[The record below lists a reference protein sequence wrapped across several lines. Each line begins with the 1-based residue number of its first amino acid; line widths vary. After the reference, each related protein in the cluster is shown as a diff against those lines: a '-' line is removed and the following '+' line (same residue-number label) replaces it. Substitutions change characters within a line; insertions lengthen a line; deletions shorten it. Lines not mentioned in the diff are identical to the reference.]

1 MSDEKTISIE
11 VDGQQLEAQPGQMLI
26 EVTDA
31 AGISVPRFCYH
42 KHLSVAA
49 NCRMCLVEVEKAPKP
64 LPACA
69 TPVMDGMK
77 VYTRSPLAREAQKGT
92 MEFLLI
98 NHPLDCPICDQGGEC
113 ELQDVAMGYGGDVS
127 RYSERK
133 RVVRDEDI
141 GALIATDMTR
151 CIHCTRCVRFGG
163 EIAGLREL
171 GATGRGEHMRIGV
184 YIEQSVAS
192 ELSGNV
198 IDLCP
203 VGALTSKPARFNARA
218 WELTEHDGI
227 APHDAVGSNLRMH
240 VRRGEVMRV
249 VPRENEAVNQ
259 TWISDRDRFSYQG
272 LYSKDRLLRPM
283 LRENGKLREVDWQQ
297 ALQAAAKML
306 KGTDAERMGALVSPN
321 ATLEEQYLAA
331 QLLRGLGS
339 NNIDHRL
346 RQCDFRGDSADPAM
360 PWLGQEIADL
370 ATNQATLLVGSWL
383 RKDQPMLNHR
393 VRQSSR
399 DGGQV
404 MAINPLAYDFN
415 YELDVDIVCVP
426 SALTTELAGVAAA
439 LGADTAGIRVDPD
452 QAHRAIADAL
462 KSAGQGT
469 VLLGTAAAMHPDF
482 SILRALAAGIAA
494 AAGIKLGFVGGGS
507 NDCGAWMAGAVPHR
521 VAGGAATEQAGL
533 DARAMLEQPRDLYLT
548 VGIEPEMDVADPGLM
563 AAALEKGQVIALGA
577 YLTPWLQEH
586 ADILLPT
593 AAYAETSGTLVNIQG
608 EAQSFPGVTAPQ
620 GEARPAWKVLRVLG
634 NLVDLEGFDYVGS
647 DQVRDQALAAC
658 ANLKPDNTVGRLN
671 DSRVQAASGSWER
684 IGGVPMYS
692 VDALAR
698 RAQALQRTPDA
709 WGSVVRLNATAA
721 QTLGLGESGAVRVT
735 QGDGSAEFDV
745 RVDDSV
751 PDGCVWLPT
760 AVPGSEALGLGFG
773 PVSVEKV

>member
-1 MSDEKTISIE
+1 MSDDKTISIE

-31 AGISVPRFCYH
+31 VGINVPRFCYH

-69 TPVMDGMK
+69 TPVMEGMK

-127 RYSERK
+127 RYTERK

-163 EIAGLREL
+163 EVAGLREL
-171 GATGRGEHMRIGV
+171 GATGRGEHMRIGL
-184 YIEQSVAS
+184 YIENSVGS

-203 VGALTSKPARFNARA
+203 VGALTSKPARYNARA
-218 WELTEHDGI
+218 WELTEHDGV

-240 VRRGEVMRV
+240 VRGNKLMRV
-249 VPRENEAVNQ
+249 VPRENEALNQ

-272 LYSKDRLLRPM
+272 LYSNDRLLRPM
-283 LRENGKLREVDWQQ
+283 LRDNGKLREVDWQE
-297 ALQAAAKML
+297 ALQAAAKAL
-306 KGTDAERMGALVSPN
+306 KNTAAKRIGALVSPS
-321 ATLEEQYLAA
+321 ATLEEQYLTA
-331 QLLRGLGS
+331 QMVRGLGS
-339 NNIDHRL
+339 ANIDHRL
-346 RQCDFRGDSADPAM
+346 RQSDYRGADADPVL
-360 PWLGQEIADL
+360 PWLGQKVADL
-370 ATNQATLLVGSWL
+370 ATNQATLLVGSWM

-393 VRQSSR
+393 VRQSSIN
-399 DGGQV
+399 GGQV
-404 MAINPLAYDFN
+404 MAINPVAYDFN
-415 YELDVDIVCVP
+415 YELDVDIVSAP
-426 SALTTELAGVAAA
+426 SAMGVELAGVAAA
-439 LGADTAGIRVDPD
+439 LGADTAGIRAEADE
-452 QAHRAIADAL
+452 AHRAIAEAL
-462 KSAGQGT
+462 KGAGQGT
-469 VLLGTAAAMHPDF
+469 VLLGTAAIMHPDF
-482 SILRALAAGIAA
+482 SILRALAAGICA
-494 AAGIKLGFVGGGS
+494 AAGVRLGFVGSGS

-521 VAGGAATEQAGL
+521 LAGGAAAEPAGL

-548 VGIEPEMDVADPGLM
+548 VGVEPEMDVADPALM
-563 AAALEKGQVIALGA
+563 ATALASAKVVAMSS
-577 YLTPWLQEH
+577 YLTPWLEAH

-593 AAYAETSGTLVNIQG
+593 AGYAETSGTLVNIEG
-608 EAQSFPGVTAPQ
+608 VAQSFQGVAVPP
-620 GEARPAWKVLRVLG
+620 GEARPGWKVLRVLG

-647 DQVRDQALAAC
+647 DEVRDEALAAC
-658 ANLKPDNTVGRLN
+658 SGLKPDNAVGVFAQQRPQTE
-671 DSRVQAASGSWER
+671 SATWER

-692 VDALAR
+692 IDALSR
-698 RAQALQRTPDA
+698 RAHALQLTPDA
-709 WGSVVRLNATAA
+709 WGAALCLNTGAA
-721 QTLGLGESGAVRVT
+721 HKLGLGESASVLIT

-751 PDGCVWLPT
+751 PDGCIWLPT